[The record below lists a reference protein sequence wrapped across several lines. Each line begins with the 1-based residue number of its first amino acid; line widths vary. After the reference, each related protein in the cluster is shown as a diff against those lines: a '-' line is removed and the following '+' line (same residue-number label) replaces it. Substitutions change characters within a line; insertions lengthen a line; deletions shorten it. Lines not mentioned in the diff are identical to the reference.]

1 MDRKQPLNHLFTLL
15 LLSCLLSLEAA
26 PLSSTVR
33 QGILASRNQDGA
45 VTKAAVQVIDK
56 EMTVAEAVPAS
67 GEMDIELHDYPGSG
81 ANSRHDPKN
90 PRKP

>member
-1 MDRKQPLNHLFTLL
+1 MDQKQPLNHLFTLL

-26 PLSSTVR
+26 PLSRV
-33 QGILASRNQDGA
+33 LASRNQDKA
-45 VTKAAVQVIDK
+45 VMKAAVHVIDK
-56 EMTVAEAVPAS
+56 EMIVTEGVPVN
-67 GEMDIELHDYPGSG
+67 GEMDIELNDYPGSG

>member
-26 PLSSTVR
+26 PLSR
-33 QGILASRNQDGA
+33 ILASRNQDGA